1 MTEQSNKSTVSI
13 LDKYQLAL
21 RFAENEPFKKGE
33 SPYQEIDTLIKIR
46 NELIHY
52 KPESLGGDNIHR
64 LEARLRGKFLE
75 NSLMAGSG
83 NPYFPD
89 KALGKGCADW
99 SVASVTRFTDTFF
112 SQLNIVPNY
121 LRATFD

>member
-1 MTEQSNKSTVSI
+1 
-13 LDKYQLAL
+13 
-21 RFAENEPFKKGE
+21 GE
-33 SPYQEIDTLIKIR
+33 STYLVIDTLFIIR
-46 NELIHY
+46 NDLIHY
-52 KPESLGGDNIHR
+52 MPESLGGDNIHR